1 MLEGVL
7 RNLQQPEYLHTL
19 LNPLPI
25 YGLSVAL
32 IGLVLALIL
41 KSRPAEIT
49 ALALIFICAAA
60 SWPTARFGEAAYDN
74 VLTLADDDGRAWL
87 EAHADRAESLLYVYY
102 GLAAVAAAAIFLPR
116 KWARTAR
123 PLAIA
128 ALVLSLASLGAGASI
143 AYAGGKIRHKEF
155 RTAPAPE
162 RDPAR

>member
-1 MLEGVL
+1 MLDGVL

-25 YGLSVAL
+25 YGLGVAL

-60 SWPTARFGEAAYDN
+60 AWPTARFGEAAYDN

-87 EAHADRAESLLYVYY
+87 EAHADRAESLLYAYY

-116 KWARTAR
+116 KWAGTAR

-155 RTAPAPE
+155 RTVPAPE